1 MKLLLLPLM
10 MLALPLPASA
20 ADVSGDWN
28 MSLRADWT
36 NIPALVCK
44 FSQNGE
50 QLTGSCNAVGASD
63 KEPATQLTSGKVVK
77 DRFSCEWRITTPD
90 GQTWTY
96 ALTGMVDAKETTM
109 KGSFTLSSPQTKGE
123 GSFTAKKQ
131 S

>member
-1 MKLLLLPLM
+1 M
-10 MLALPLPASA
+10 
-20 ADVSGDWN
+20 
-28 MSLRADWT
+28 
-36 NIPALVCK
+36 
-44 FSQNGE
+44 
-50 QLTGSCNAVGASD
+50 
-63 KEPATQLTSGKVVK
+63 K

-109 KGSFTLSSPQTKGE
+109 KGNFTLSSPQTKGE